1 MLTLEVFFWVIAFII
16 IYIYFGYPV
25 LCWLCAKIIR
35 KPVIKDDNYLP
46 KVTLII
52 AAYNEEK
59 FIEKKLQNT
68 LDLDYTKDKLE
79 VIVVSDGSA
88 DRTNSIVRRFES
100 AGIQLLEFKE
110 NRGKT
115 ACQNDAV
122 KQSTGHILVFS
133 DANAIYKQDALQR
146 LVRNFKD
153 PKVGCVCGE
162 LRYLQGNGADGH
174 GEGLYWRYEQFLK
187 KMESRIGNVLGAN
200 GSIYA
205 VRKELYVPL
214 DKDIISDFVEPLK
227 IAARGYRVVYEPQA
241 VSYEY
246 LSSSYSS
253 ELNRKVRIINRSYRG
268 ILSIKY
274 LLNPFSYGLLAVG
287 LVSHKLLRWFAWAFL
302 LLLFVLNIILA
313 FESNLYL
320 LFLTAQVVFY
330 LMALVGMFYKKLW
343 KPLQIPTYFC
353 MVNYASYKGLLMHHM
368 GNRIISWQ
376 PSRD

>member
-1 MLTLEVFFWVIAFII
+1 M
-16 IYIYFGYPV
+16 
-25 LCWLCAKIIR
+25 
-35 KPVIKDDNYLP
+35 
-46 KVTLII
+46 I

-79 VIVVSDGSA
+79 VIVASDGST
-88 DRTNSIVRRFES
+88 DQTNYIVRRFEA
-100 AGIQLLEFKE
+100 AGVQLLEFKE

-122 KQSTGHILVFS
+122 KQSSGDILVFS
-133 DANAIYKQDALQR
+133 DANAVYKQDAIQK

-153 PKVGCVCGE
+153 PQVGCVCGE

-187 KMESRIGNVLGAN
+187 KVESKIGNVIGAN

-246 LSSSYSS
+246 LSDNNSA
-253 ELNRKVRIINRSYRG
+253 ELNRKIRIINRSYSG
-268 ILSIKY
+268 LLSVKS
-274 LLNPFSYGLLAVG
+274 LLNPFSHGLLAVG
-287 LVSHKLLRWFAWAFL
+287 LISHKLLRWFALAFL
-302 LLLFVLNIILA
+302 LLLFVTNIILA
-313 FESNLYL
+313 FVSNLYL
-320 LFLTAQVVFY
+320 PFLTAQVVFY
-330 LMALVGMFYKKLW
+330 LMALVGMFYEKLW

-353 MVNYASYKGLLMHHM
+353 MVNYASFKGLLMYYM
-368 GNRIISWQ
+368 GKRIISWQ
-376 PSRD
+376 PNRD